1 MELPLKG
8 IDANDLP
15 KTWATLRFHTVLLSG
30 LPLIPLPE
38 TCPGAQFTCFTGTK
52 VQILTQKSYAEGCDR
67 ERHEIARLASDS
79 FGDWAFRFLD
89 QVVVET
95 LGY

>member
-30 LPLIPLPE
+30 LPLSPLPE
-38 TCPGAQFTCFTGTK
+38 TCPGAQFTCF
-52 VQILTQKSYAEGCDR
+52 
-67 ERHEIARLASDS
+67 
-79 FGDWAFRFLD
+79 
-89 QVVVET
+89 
-95 LGY
+95 